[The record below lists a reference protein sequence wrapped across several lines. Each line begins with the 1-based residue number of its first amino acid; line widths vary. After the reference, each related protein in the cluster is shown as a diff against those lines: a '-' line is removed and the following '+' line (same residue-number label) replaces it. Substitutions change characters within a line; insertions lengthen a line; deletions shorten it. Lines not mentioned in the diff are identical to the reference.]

1 MFCYPIVQT
10 TSLAKPVRMFLRCA
24 VVLAAMLLKKNIPVS
39 HSILIKEATFV
50 SNERNTYKPLTKL
63 DIRQFRMARYE
74 TFALTVR
81 AVAFERRVD
90 AFAFW
95 IVG

>member
-1 MFCYPIVQT
+1 M
-10 TSLAKPVRMFLRCA
+10 RMLLRCA
-24 VVLAAMLLKKNIPVS
+24 VVLAAMFLLRCPASAIPFPIKIR
-39 HSILIKEATFV
+39 ILCQCRT
-50 SNERNTYKPLTKL
+50 THKPLTEL